1 MEWFVRQSSQKS
13 SPKLSRLKTNGAIG
27 SFRGKASN
35 IINMEMYFTKST
47 KVIGLKIDFL
57 TFCKLIFI
65 LKVCIKTPKLCKY
78 IPGCGC
84 RVEEDEARAAGDS
97 DVYTAEKAHSEP
109 PTLATGLRPCY
120 HTHLQ
125 PGAQVDNI
133 EAATNAG
140 FLVPTR
146 ILFQSP
152 LPRSQSGEQ
161 ESL

>member
-35 IINMEMYFTKST
+35 IINMEMCFTKLT
-47 KVIGLKIDFL
+47 KVIALKIDFL
-57 TFCKLIFI
+57 TFCKLI

-133 EAATNAG
+133 EATTNAG

-146 ILFQSP
+146 IFFQSP
-152 LPRSQSGEQ
+152 LPRSRSGEQ
-161 ESL
+161 KSL

>member
-1 MEWFVRQSSQKS
+1 
-13 SPKLSRLKTNGAIG
+13 
-27 SFRGKASN
+27 
-35 IINMEMYFTKST
+35 MEMYFTKST
-47 KVIGLKIDFL
+47 KVIALKIDFL

-84 RVEEDEARAAGDS
+84 RVEEDEARAGGDS

-133 EAATNAG
+133 EAATNAS
-140 FLVPTR
+140 TR
-146 ILFQSP
+146 FY
-152 LPRSQSGEQ
+152 
-161 ESL
+161 